1 MRPTRLL
8 KLIVLLACLLSSSS
22 VVQADNNE
30 ELLHLESEMLK
41 YITTQERDTFYMVTG
56 QLKSLSQKAGDERHF
71 YKAWGNEAIYEAT
84 FQNYNEATKIA
95 DELREHARS
104 AGSYYG
110 EYMYLHAYATILL
123 QKHDYD
129 NAEKEFIKAVDFH
142 HRHFP
147 TESAGADLQEL
158 MKIANH
164 RKDGPSG
171 VKYARQILE
180 EPNVAPIHK
189 GRALFRLS
197 QMAFNKN
204 DITEFNRIYNE
215 LLQLKKTDDIGTL
228 RPVVEVNY
236 LIINGEFNKALS
248 LTEELDPEMKAER
261 RAIIYQR
268 MGDYEKA
275 YKQMQVYKRISD
287 SITLVSHGNMVASCF
302 VQMNNERLQLE
313 QQILQ
318 HQNNK
323 LRNYIYYT
331 IGLAILVILL
341 LTLYRNRKMI
351 KKLEYSNRKLN
362 IENKD
367 AASALN
373 DLAELSYYETKSS
386 LSLDEPLNIN
396 SLCNRLTTA
405 SQSLCH
411 KGVSMVFLTELS
423 DHEEIMTNPEA
434 LEKMLVHLLGN
445 AARFSYQGVITLSC
459 SKEGENVRF
468 SVADKTSTTENE
480 KHKRYTGMFA
490 EEGNKLHY
498 VGMTFKICQS
508 IVRLLQG
515 TIWIDKEYTDGSRIC
530 FEIPQDPTC

>member
-1 MRPTRLL
+1 
-8 KLIVLLACLLSSSS
+8 
-22 VVQADNNE
+22 
-30 ELLHLESEMLK
+30 
-41 YITTQERDTFYMVTG
+41 
-56 QLKSLSQKAGDERHF
+56 
-71 YKAWGNEAIYEAT
+71 
-84 FQNYNEATKIA
+84 
-95 DELREHARS
+95 
-104 AGSYYG
+104 
-110 EYMYLHAYATILL
+110 
-123 QKHDYD
+123 
-129 NAEKEFIKAVDFH
+129 
-142 HRHFP
+142 
-147 TESAGADLQEL
+147 
-158 MKIANH
+158 
-164 RKDGPSG
+164 
-171 VKYARQILE
+171 
-180 EPNVAPIHK
+180 
-189 GRALFRLS
+189 
-197 QMAFNKN
+197 MAFNKN